1 MPKVLT
7 MVLAGG
13 KGLRLDPLTR
23 DRAKPAIP
31 FGGVYRIIDFTLSN
45 CVNSGLRKVLVLTQY
60 KSMSLHR
67 HIRDGWSFLNREFGE
82 YIDALPPQQMLDD
95 QWYLGTADA
104 IRQNLYFIRS
114 ERPDYVLILA
124 GDHIYKMN
132 YQEMMNF
139 HIEHGAEVTV
149 GTLDVP
155 VERALGLGIVEV
167 ARDDRIV
174 GFQEK
179 PANPKTLPDKPGHA
193 RGSMGIYLFN
203 RDALCERVEIDALR
217 QTEHDFGKNIIPG
230 MVEEGRPIHAYNFLE
245 EDSQEPRY
253 WRDVGTI
260 DAYWSANMDLVHV
273 TPTINLYDQ
282 DWPMRT
288 FQPQYPPPK
297 FVLAGANGGERT
309 GLAVNSIVSQGS
321 IISGGQIHDSVLSPN
336 VRINSYVQVHE
347 SILFEG
353 VNVGRHAKI
362 RRAIIDENV
371 DIPEGIEIGYDLELD
386 GQRFTVSE
394 SGVVVVTRDDLH

>member
-1 MPKVLT
+1 MTMPKILT

-45 CVNSGLRKVLVLTQY
+45 CVNSGLRKILVLTQY

-82 YIDALPPQQMLDD
+82 YIDVLPPQQMLDD

-104 IRQNLYFIRS
+104 IRQNLYFIEA

-132 YQEMMNF
+132 YQEMVGF
-139 HIEHGAEVTV
+139 HIERGAQVTV
-149 GTLDVP
+149 GTVDVP
-155 VERALGLGIVEV
+155 LAQASGLGIVEV

-179 PANPKTLPDKPGHA
+179 PAIPKALAHKPDHV

-203 RDALCERVEIDALR
+203 RDALYQIVELDAVR
-217 QTEHDFGKNIIPG
+217 DTQHDFGKNIIPE
-230 MVEEGRPIHAYNFLE
+230 MVEEGRPIFAYNFLE
-245 EDSQEPRY
+245 ENKREPKY

-260 DAYWSANMDLVHV
+260 DAYWSANLDLVYV

-282 DWPMRT
+282 P
-288 FQPQYPPPK
+288 
-297 FVLAGANGGERT
+297 
-309 GLAVNSIVSQGS
+309 
-321 IISGGQIHDSVLSPN
+321 
-336 VRINSYVQVHE
+336 
-347 SILFEG
+347 
-353 VNVGRHAKI
+353 
-362 RRAIIDENV
+362 
-371 DIPEGIEIGYDLELD
+371 
-386 GQRFTVSE
+386 
-394 SGVVVVTRDDLH
+394 